1 MSAQISLQPMATT
14 NAFGLFNVNSQGYT
28 QGDAQD
34 DPAVKFYLAG
44 GVLASSV
51 TSPVWG
57 GMPIQELIPT
67 SATQPGTNLLGSSIA
82 NATDQSGHIATGL
95 VVYNQAYNGITT
107 PQSTAPLFSAGM
119 TVNYYRFGSG
129 ARIPLPCDSSVVS
142 LDGSSVSETVYWDY
156 TNNILTA
163 NIPASGQAAL
173 PVKILR
179 VSSSGNKVV
188 SYNSGTGNANWTST
202 LADGVTPAAV
212 ALVLI

>member
-14 NAFGLFNVNSQGYT
+14 NAYGLFNTNSAGFT

-34 DPAVKFYLAG
+34 DPSVKFALAG

-51 TSPVWG
+51 TTPVWG
-57 GMPIQELIPT
+57 GMPIQEDIPAAN
-67 SATQPGTNLLGSSIA
+67 SALGSSIA
-82 NATDQSGHIATGL
+82 NATDQSGHLATGIL
-95 VVYNQAYNGITT
+95 VYNQAYQGITT

-119 TVNYYRFGSG
+119 SVNYYRFGSG

-142 LDGSSVSETVYWDY
+142 LDGNSVAETVYWDY

-163 NIPASGQAAL
+163 SIPAVGQSAL

-179 VSSSGNKVV
+179 ISTSGNKVV

-202 LADGVTPAAV
+202 LVDGVTPAAV
-212 ALVLI
+212 AVVQI